1 MNIQH
6 LSRKKGFT
14 LVEILFALFIS
25 LLLLATVYFAVTTAQ
40 RSTTGVEIK
49 VVAQQD
55 VRAILEAMTLEIA
68 MASYN
73 PTFNPTLWREPTNCT
88 NLAPGP
94 SSPPP
99 NQDCRGIQLA
109 TSNSL
114 SIEMDLDGNSQI
126 FQMGSPVDENEII
139 TYTYDMK
146 NQRIT
151 RRVNCG
157 EETSFL
163 GDLAGSAKSVRV
175 VNDSNENKM
184 YDQGADIPLFRYYDV
199 TGAEI
204 LETKLPGDIPLI
216 RRIDISLSVDT
227 EEVDPNTRARRRMTY
242 ITSVVPRN
250 HAYR

>member
-1 MNIQH
+1 MNTQH
-6 LSRKKGFT
+6 LSREKGFT
-14 LVEILFALFIS
+14 LIEVVFALFIS

-40 RSTTGVEIK
+40 RSTTGVQSK

-55 VRAILEAMTLEIA
+55 VRAILEAMALEIT

-88 NLAPGP
+88 NLA
-94 SSPPP
+94 P

>member
-1 MNIQH
+1 MNTQH
-6 LSRKKGFT
+6 LSREKGFT
-14 LVEILFALFIS
+14 LVEIILALLIG

-40 RSTTGVEIK
+40 RSTTGVQIK

-55 VRAILEAMTLEIA
+55 VRAILEAMALEIA

-73 PTFNPTLWREPTNCT
+73 PTFNPTLWRDPSNCT
-88 NLAPGP
+88 NLVPAS
-94 SSPPP
+94 SSPAP

-109 TSNSL
+109 TANSL

-126 FQMGSPVDENEII
+126 YQPGSPADQNEII
-139 TYTYDMK
+139 TYVYDMP

-151 RRVNCG
+151 RQVNCG
-157 EETSFL
+157 EVISFL

-175 VNDSNENKM
+175 VNDVNHNSS
-184 YDQGADIPLFRYYDV
+184 YDQGSDIPVFRYFDV
-199 TGAEI
+199 TNAEI
-204 LETKLPGDIPLI
+204 LEASLPEKIPLI
-216 RRIDISLSVDT
+216 RRIDISLSVET

>member
-1 MNIQH
+1 MNTQH

-55 VRAILEAMTLEIA
+55 VRAILEAMALEIT

-73 PTFNPTLWREPTNCT
+73 PTFNPAFWRNPSNCN

-94 SSPPP
+94 SSLPP

-109 TSNSL
+109 TANSL

-126 FQMGSPVDENEII
+126 FQTGSPVDQNEII
-139 TYTYDMK
+139 TYAYDIP

-151 RRVNCG
+151 RQVNCG
-157 EETSFL
+157 EVTSFL

-175 VNDSNENKM
+175 VNDVNQNSL
-184 YDQGADIPLFRYYDV
+184 YDQGGDIPLF
-199 TGAEI
+199 
-204 LETKLPGDIPLI
+204 
-216 RRIDISLSVDT
+216 
-227 EEVDPNTRARRRMTY
+227 
-242 ITSVVPRN
+242 

>member
-1 MNIQH
+1 MNTQH

-25 LLLLATVYFAVTTAQ
+25 LLLLATVYFAVTAAQ

-55 VRAILEAMTLEIA
+55 VRAILEAMALEIT

-73 PTFNPTLWREPTNCT
+73 PTFNPAFWRNPSNCN

-94 SSPPP
+94 SSPAP

-109 TSNSL
+109 TANSL

-126 FQMGSPVDENEII
+126 FQTGSPADQNEII
-139 TYTYDMK
+139 TYAYDIA

-151 RRVNCG
+151 RQVNCG
-157 EETSFL
+157 DVTSFL

-175 VNDSNENKM
+175 VNDSNGNSL

-199 TGAEI
+199 TGVEI
-204 LETKLPGDIPLI
+204 LETNLPRDIPLI
-216 RRIDISLSVDT
+216 RRIDINLSVDT
-227 EEVDPNTRARRRMTY
+227 EDVDPNTRARRRMTY
-242 ITSVVPRN
+242 TTSVVPRN

>member
-1 MNIQH
+1 MNTQH
-6 LSRKKGFT
+6 LSREKGFT
-14 LVEILFALFIS
+14 LVEIILALLIG

-40 RSTTGVEIK
+40 RSTTGVQIK

-55 VRAILEAMTLEIA
+55 VRAILP
-68 MASYN
+68 S
-73 PTFNPTLWREPTNCT
+73 NCN

-109 TSNSL
+109 TANSL

-126 FQMGSPVDENEII
+126 FQTGSPADQNEII
-139 TYTYDMK
+139 TYAYDIT

-151 RRVNCG
+151 RQVNCG
-157 EETSFL
+157 EVTSFL
-163 GDLAGSAKSVRV
+163 GDWAGSAKSVRV
-175 VNDSNENKM
+175 VNDSNGNKM
-184 YDQGADIPLFRYYDV
+184 YDQGVDIPVFRYFDV

-204 LETKLPGDIPLI
+204 LETNLPRDIPLI
-216 RRIDISLSVDT
+216 RRIDINLSVDT

-242 ITSVVPRN
+242 TTSVVPRN